1 MVIKQ
6 QINDKVKHRLQQ
18 IDEYEENVSEHR
30 GLSQDDYIKIITQ
43 ISEELQEAWR
53 LDQRVKAL
61 KIVIQVQVKCKNAA
75 KTLKEILILVFK
87 TLIGYSPYGLLPQ

>member
-61 KIVIQVQVKCKNAA
+61 KIVIQVRVKCRNAA
-75 KTLKEILILVFK
+75 KTLTVFLI
-87 TLIGYSPYGLLPQ
+87 

>member
-1 MVIKQ
+1 VVIKQ

-75 KTLKEILILVFK
+75 KTLKKILI
-87 TLIGYSPYGLLPQ
+87 

>member
-61 KIVIQVQVKCKNAA
+61 KIVIQVRVKSRNAA
-75 KTLKEILILVFK
+75 KTLTVFLI
-87 TLIGYSPYGLLPQ
+87 